1 MLRQLVGK
9 HRSVWEAGLSKATSI
24 QTRGNWKGDSDY
36 DRRTTDNKTSNER
49 KQTLELVL
57 ADCYAKIYRPQRCI
71 LDKNIW
77 TIKIQTWGV
86 SSVVSTDKNVYSTRF
101 ENI

>member
-57 ADCYAKIYRPQRCI
+57 ADCYTKIYRPQRCI
-71 LDKNIW
+71 LDK
-77 TIKIQTWGV
+77 T
-86 SSVVSTDKNVYSTRF
+86 F
-101 ENI
+101 ELLKFKREGFPL